1 MTPAMVP
8 VFATKWVSGSEAGL
22 LGVLGLQRW
31 SWQGGF
37 STSARKSISA
47 RIGCVPFRAQV
58 SSETALPP
66 DGRLRAGHLVLRMCE
81 APAHSRGH
89 PAHVPSEESMLLTQ
103 RFLCFGDTWSPSHGH
118 AIFAL
123 GGYSRKSIQ
132 TEHAVP
138 SLLLSACSPALPTC
152 LMICKEGLFCVG
164 GTCSR
169 SVLEK
174 ELMLLV

>member
-1 MTPAMVP
+1 MLQSGFPAQKQGCWGCWDCIGGVGKGDSP
-8 VFATKWVSGSEAGL
+8 HL
-22 LGVLGLQRW
+22 LGSLFQPEQAVSPSEQ
-31 SWQGGF
+31 
-37 STSARKSISA
+37 
-47 RIGCVPFRAQV
+47 QV